1 MIELADTSAW
11 TSRAKDASVGAD
23 FDARLAAGSIATC
36 AMVRLELLRSARN
49 HGTFAALRSDLD
61 ALRDVAMGERVW
73 RRATDVFEQLA
84 ALGPLHHR
92 RVAAPD
98 LLIAAAAELAE
109 VPVVHYDRHFDVI
122 AAVTGQPVRAVA
134 PLGSLD

>member
-1 MIELADTSAW
+1 
-11 TSRAKDASVGAD
+11 
-23 FDARLAAGSIATC
+23 
-36 AMVRLELLRSARN
+36 MVRLELLRSARN